1 MRAADAHRPGGLP
14 GSLERRHALL
24 CCQWTG
30 LAGLPGDCRDRQDA
44 SANIADMQRDL
55 DKMRRRPFFFPL
67 VLPVLLFIAVVAAA
81 AWVFDARATT
91 VVFVVRHAETET
103 GADPDPSLSV
113 DGRERAARLARML
126 SQAQP
131 VRGVDAIFASE
142 FRRTHQTVTPLSETL
157 ALPVNLVPSA
167 TWNDLAK
174 RITREHRGEY
184 VLVAGS
190 ANTVPQLVK
199 ALSDTDVSLRED
211 EYDAMFIIFVPQIS
225 KTRVVRV
232 RY

>member
-1 MRAADAHRPGGLP
+1 MH
-14 GSLERRHALL
+14 
-24 CCQWTG
+24 
-30 LAGLPGDCRDRQDA
+30 
-44 SANIADMQRDL
+44 RDL

-81 AWVFDARATT
+81 MWLLDARATT
-91 VVFVVRHAETET
+91 VVFVVRHGETDAAT
-103 GADPDPSLSV
+103 DADPNLSV
-113 DGRERAARLARML
+113 EGRERAARLATML

-131 VRGVDAIFASE
+131 VRGLDAIFASE
-142 FRRTHQTVTPLSETL
+142 FRRTHQTVTPVSETL

-167 TWNDLAK
+167 TWSHLAR

-190 ANTVPQLVK
+190 SDTVPQLVE
-199 ALSDTDVSLRED
+199 ALSGEQVTLRDD
-211 EYDAMFIIFVPQIS
+211 EYNAMFIVFVPQIS
-225 KTRVVRV
+225 KTKVVRI